1 MFRSNRPQCGPHIM
15 TQLKRGD
22 GDGANEDRVDEED
35 RPDEEDMSDE
45 EDKADEVQAEMDEG
59 SWETLL
65 GYRLCIKKLELLLDG
80 DQDGTTW
87 L

>member
-35 RPDEEDMSDE
+35 RPDEEDMADK
-45 EDKADEVQAEMDEG
+45 EDRADEVQAEEDEG
-59 SWETLL
+59 ELVGMGNTLRMYVKYVERYSL
-65 GYRLCIKKLELLLDG
+65 QL
-80 DQDGTTW
+80 QS
-87 L
+87 

>member
-35 RPDEEDMSDE
+35 RPDEEDMADK
-45 EDKADEVQAEMDEG
+45 EDRADEVQAEEDEG
-59 SWETLL
+59 
-65 GYRLCIKKLELLLDG
+65 ELVGKHFKDTDSVL
-80 DQDGTTW
+80 QS
-87 L
+87 